1 MAPVVQKD
9 ALGCNPIPASICSIG
24 TTNSTWLL
32 KIQTAKTTSLKSF
45 LLMAYRKYNLMH
57 KVSFTTIKLLAYGFD
72 FFQDSCFGIIEFKS
86 DMFEIFRGKMILR
99 GGRQKLFLKLG
110 LNRHLKQDL

>member
-45 LLMAYRKYNLMH
+45 LLMAYRKYNLLH
-57 KVSFTTIKLLAYGFD
+57 KVTFTAIKLLAYGCKIIKFL
-72 FFQDSCFGIIEFKS
+72 FKVEHSCAKI
-86 DMFEIFRGKMILR
+86 
-99 GGRQKLFLKLG
+99 
-110 LNRHLKQDL
+110 